1 MSSEEPKKVDDD
13 DEVSVTFKDL
23 VSTISVFQTIVKY
36 KITIYYRIFYIYF
49 SIVSVKGCNGRV
61 V

>member
-23 VSTISVFQTIVKY
+23 VSTINVFQTIVK
-36 KITIYYRIFYIYF
+36 
-49 SIVSVKGCNGRV
+49 V
-61 V
+61 